1 MEDNQMKQIQMKE
14 LLQKGHHKDDLY
26 TLEELI
32 TSCEELGLFKIQQV
46 MDGKNETGLWTFEVM
61 DGDY

>member
-1 MEDNQMKQIQMKE
+1 MKQIQMKE

-46 MDGKNETGLWTFEVM
+46 FDGENETGLWTFEIM
-61 DGDY
+61 ED

>member
-1 MEDNQMKQIQMKE
+1 MKQIQMKE
-14 LLQKGHHKDDLY
+14 IIRKGHCKDDLY

-46 MDGKNETGLWTFEVM
+46 MDGEKETGLWTFEVE

>member
-1 MEDNQMKQIQMKE
+1 MKTVQMNALLKKGVGKE
-14 LLQKGHHKDDLY
+14 NLF

-46 MDGKNETGLWTFEVM
+46 LDGENETGLWTLEVVE
-61 DGDY
+61 

>member
-1 MEDNQMKQIQMKE
+1 MKE
-14 LLQKGHHKDDLY
+14 IIRKGHCKDDLY

-46 MDGKNETGLWTFEVM
+46 MDG
-61 DGDY
+61 DY

>member
-1 MEDNQMKQIQMKE
+1 MKE

-46 MDGKNETGLWTFEVM
+46 MDGEKETGLWTFEVV

>member
-1 MEDNQMKQIQMKE
+1 MKE
-14 LLQKGHHKDDLY
+14 LIKKGHCKDDLY

-46 MDGKNETGLWTFEVM
+46 FDGENETGLWTFEIM
-61 DGDY
+61 ED

>member
-1 MEDNQMKQIQMKE
+1 MKTVQLHT
-14 LLQKGHHKDDLY
+14 LLQQGVSKDKLY

-46 MDGKNETGLWTFEVM
+46 LDGENETGLWTFEVVE
-61 DGDY
+61 

>member
-1 MEDNQMKQIQMKE
+1 MKQIQLKDII
-14 LLQKGHHKDDLY
+14 KKDDLY

-46 MDGKNETGLWTFEVM
+46 MNGEKETGLFTFEVV

>member
-1 MEDNQMKQIQMKE
+1 MKTIQMNDLIKQGTSKE
-14 LLQKGHHKDDLY
+14 ELY
-26 TLEELI
+26 SLEELI

-46 MDGKNETGLWTFEVM
+46 IDGEKETGLWTFEVM